1 MGDGHDSS
9 VAVAPPR
16 SKRKAGSSL
25 EPPKPR
31 YGSSTVK
38 ERLYNGV
45 AFRSRFPDSPGVLS
59 LQNVSLH
66 ANEQALLSDVS
77 LRFPCGHLVAI
88 VGPSGCG
95 KTTLLRLIAGLR
107 EPDGGDIF
115 WNGRSLL
122 HGEDFHP
129 AELGYVPQF
138 SIAFDALTVAESV
151 EAAIRLRVAGLD
163 TEQVNERLYAVLR
176 ETGIDEI
183 ADRRVGVLSGGQ
195 KRRLALAMEMVTAP
209 RLLLCDEVLSG
220 LDPKSETEILELLHA
235 LSRDGERLVVNVT
248 HSMREFELYDSVCV
262 LTGGHVAYHG
272 PPRHLT
278 HYFDVAT
285 NEHVFDR
292 LDGRS
297 GEKWHVS
304 WQKHAE
310 PYAFQLSENSEGQ
323 QPEVEPV
330 VTPSVF
336 AQFRVVMARRWKIWS
351 RDRSHI
357 GLQLALL
364 FGFPCLVA
372 IFSLG
377 GLPQIQN
384 LNPRFEANVV
394 KQLSEANA
402 WIQQA
407 SRDGSLI
414 SGLAMFQVILLTLMG
429 SNNGAREIAGE
440 RDIFEKEKLAGLRPS
455 AYLAGKLVLLSG
467 LVLAQSLWMTA
478 FVSVVCGFPGSLPVQ
493 MLVLVLVNA
502 AVTAISLALSA
513 TLRTAEQAS
522 LVAIYFVG
530 FQLPLS
536 GAFLAL
542 PQWLA
547 GVVKP
552 FIAAYWGWS
561 GYLQTLR
568 DTNYYTVLQS
578 VTQTTLAGIPAS
590 VWFLTSQLVAGVFI
604 AYIGCRRNQ
613 WS

>member
-1 MGDGHDSS
+1 M
-9 VAVAPPR
+9 
-16 SKRKAGSSL
+16 
-25 EPPKPR
+25 
-31 YGSSTVK
+31 
-38 ERLYNGV
+38 
-45 AFRSRFPDSPGVLS
+45 LS

-66 ANEQALLSDVS
+66 AGEQTLLADVS
-77 LRFPCGHLVAI
+77 LRFPSGHLAAI

-107 EPDGGDIF
+107 EPDAGDIV

-138 SIAFDALTVAESV
+138 AIAYDALTVAESV
-151 EAAIRLRVAGLD
+151 ETALRLRVAGLNA
-163 TEQVNERLYAVLR
+163 EQVKERLYSVLC
-176 ETGIDEI
+176 ETGLDEI
-183 ADRRVGVLSGGQ
+183 ADRRVKVLSGGQ
-195 KRRLALAMEMVTAP
+195 KRRLALALEMVTSP
-209 RLLLCDEVLSG
+209 RVLLCDEVLSG
-220 LDPKSETEILELLHA
+220 LDPKSETEILELLHT
-235 LSRDGERLVVNVT
+235 LSRDGERLVINVT
-248 HSMREFELYDSVCV
+248 HSAQELELYDSVCV
-262 LTGGHVAYHG
+262 LKGGYAAYHG
-272 PPRHLT
+272 PPQHLT
-278 HYFDVAT
+278 HYFDVT
-285 NEHVFDR
+285 SNEHVFDR
-292 LDGRS
+292 LDNRS
-297 GEKWHVS
+297 AEKWHSS

-310 PYAFQLSENSEGQ
+310 AYAFQPLEKNH
-323 QPEVEPV
+323 EPNGGV
-330 VTPSVF
+330 DQVLTPSAF
-336 AQFRVVMARRWKIWS
+336 TQFRIVAARRWKLWT

-357 GLQLALL
+357 ALQLALL

-372 IFSLG
+372 VFALG

-384 LNPRFEANVV
+384 LNPRFEANIV

-414 SGLAMFQVILLTLMG
+414 SGLVMFQVILLTLMG
-429 SNNGAREIAGE
+429 SNNGAREIAAE

-455 AYLAGKLVLLSG
+455 AYLAGKLVLLGG
-467 LVLAQSLWMTA
+467 LVLAQSIWMAA

-493 MLVLVLVNA
+493 MTLLALVNA

-522 LVAIYFVG
+522 LAAIYFVG

-536 GAFLAL
+536 GAFLVL
-542 PQWLA
+542 PEWMA
-547 GVVKP
+547 GGVKP

-568 DTNYYTVLQS
+568 ETNYYTVLQS
-578 VTQTTLAGIPAS
+578 VIQTTLAGIPAS
-590 VWFLTSQLVAGVFI
+590 VWFLTSQIVAGIFI

>member
-1 MGDGHDSS
+1 M
-9 VAVAPPR
+9 
-16 SKRKAGSSL
+16 
-25 EPPKPR
+25 
-31 YGSSTVK
+31 
-38 ERLYNGV
+38 
-45 AFRSRFPDSPGVLS
+45 LS

-66 ANEQALLSDVS
+66 AGEQSLLADVS
-77 LRFPCGHLVAI
+77 LQLPCGHLVAV

-95 KTTLLRLIAGLR
+95 KSTLLRLIAGLR
-107 EPDGGDIF
+107 EPDGGDIL
-115 WNGRSLL
+115 WHGRSLL

-129 AELGYVPQF
+129 AEIGYVPQF
-138 SIAFDALTVAESV
+138 SVAYDALTVAESV
-151 EAAIRLRVAGLD
+151 ETALRLRVAGLNM
-163 TEQVNERLYAVLR
+163 EQVNERLYSVLC
-176 ETGIDEI
+176 ETGLDEI
-183 ADRRVGVLSGGQ
+183 ADRRVKVLSGGQ

-220 LDPKSETEILELLHA
+220 LDPKSELEILELLLA
-235 LSRDGERLVVNVT
+235 LSRDGRRLVINVT
-248 HSMREFELYDSVCV
+248 HSLREFELYDSVCV
-262 LTGGHVAYHG
+262 LTGGCVAYHG
-272 PPRHLT
+272 PPQHLA
-278 HYFDVAT
+278 HYFDVT
-285 NEHVFDR
+285 SNEHIFHR
-292 LDGRS
+292 LDDRT
-297 GEKWHVS
+297 GENWHVS

-310 PYAFQLSENSEGQ
+310 AYAFRPLEESQDQEPGI
-323 QPEVEPV
+323 EPV
-330 VTPSVF
+330 VTPSAFV
-336 AQFRVVMARRWKIWS
+336 QFRIVAARRWKIWK

-357 GLQLALL
+357 VLQLALL

-372 IFSLG
+372 VFALD

-384 LNPRFEANVV
+384 LNLRFEANVV

-407 SRDGSLI
+407 SRDGSLV
-414 SGLAMFQVILLTLMG
+414 SGLVMFQVILLTLVG
-429 SNNGAREIAGE
+429 SNNGAREIAAE

-467 LVLAQSLWMTA
+467 LVLAQSVWMTA
-478 FVSVVCGFPGSLPVQ
+478 FVSVICGFPGSLPMQ

-522 LVAIYFVG
+522 LAAIYFVG

-542 PQWLA
+542 PQWMA

-561 GYLQTLR
+561 GYLQTLK

-590 VWFLTSQLVAGVFI
+590 IWFLTSQIIAGVFV